1 MHSLTPI
8 FSAQH
13 VDRKSITEEEAL
25 EIDTLGA
32 QINALRKDIDHAG
45 HRLLEIQSSEAGHR
59 ATSQRLLREQTVIQ
73 DLLKKI
79 REETSMEHSRGQ
91 EQMDE
96 LELQIADLNT
106 NQRMMEQFSQD
117 SSLKNS
123 QIFAAEQ
130 QASPSLK
137 STKKGK
143 KFRRFFQK

>member
-1 MHSLTPI
+1 L
-8 FSAQH
+8 FSAEH
-13 VDRKSITEEEAL
+13 VDRNSITVDEAL
-25 EIDTLGA
+25 EIDSLGV
-32 QINALRKDIDHAG
+32 QINALRIDIDHAG
-45 HRLLEIQSSEAGHR
+45 RKLLDVQSLEAGHR

-73 DLLKKI
+73 ELLKKI
-79 REETSMEHSRGQ
+79 REETSVEHSRGQ

-117 SSLKNS
+117 LSLKNS

-130 QASPSLK
+130 QVSPSLK
-137 STKKGK
+137 SSKKGK